1 MGRTRRSG
9 SRNTRR
15 RALSGGPDQ
24 TPRHRS
30 SRALNVARFPIFTA
44 DQTRCRGRGPGRAA
58 VCRADE
64 KQIEYK
70 SRRMRRELATT
81 PAWVLSRGIEMAK
94 TENRNRRDLSSAFLL
109 KLIVLLAARL
119 SSCSAAPAFP
129 TDRPQFCRP
138 VTRPHLGFFAPKIPP
153 RDSDLLSSQPFI
165 FRPFAHDTAT
175 PRAPLSSHG
184 HPTLPGSQP
193 SFVTYRARLLADIRL
208 P

>member
-1 MGRTRRSG
+1 MGRLIGFDGRADAPRPPTISRAQHPPLYLLSLLRQPTKLLNEANSTSRRRLRELALGRVGRTRRSG

-24 TPRHRS
+24 TPWHRS

-70 SRRMRRELATT
+70 SLRTRRELATA

-94 TENRNRRDLSSAFLL
+94 TENRKPRSTVIQNRVFS
-109 KLIVLLAARL
+109 
-119 SSCSAAPAFP
+119 
-129 TDRPQFCRP
+129 
-138 VTRPHLGFFAPKIPP
+138 GE
-153 RDSDLLSSQPFI
+153 
-165 FRPFAHDTAT
+165 
-175 PRAPLSSHG
+175 
-184 HPTLPGSQP
+184 
-193 SFVTYRARLLADIRL
+193 
-208 P
+208 

>member
-64 KQIEYK
+64 KQTEYK
-70 SRRMRRELATT
+70 SPRTRRELATT
-81 PAWVLSRGIEMAK
+81 PAWVLSRGIKMAK
-94 TENRNRRDLSSAFLL
+94 TENRNMLYLLPLPRRIVGRISFAAFESKSLHRRYCIVRIGWSLSCVALRHTRKSS
-109 KLIVLLAARL
+109 IV
-119 SSCSAAPAFP
+119 
-129 TDRPQFCRP
+129 
-138 VTRPHLGFFAPKIPP
+138 
-153 RDSDLLSSQPFI
+153 
-165 FRPFAHDTAT
+165 
-175 PRAPLSSHG
+175 
-184 HPTLPGSQP
+184 
-193 SFVTYRARLLADIRL
+193 
-208 P
+208 